1 MKIGIGTDIEIV
13 NRFESNLNNK
23 SFLNKIFTQSELKYC
38 LNKIK
43 PAEHLTARFAG
54 KEATIKAY
62 YSLFNELLNYKNIEI
77 LNNKEGEPI
86 LNINKNVSSRI
97 SLSHTENDAVA
108 FVYLE
113 NVSK

>member
-1 MKIGIGTDIEIV
+1 MKIGIGTDIEKV

-23 SFLNKIFTQSELKYC
+23 LFLNKIFTKNELDYC
-38 LNKIK
+38 FKSIK

-62 YSLFNELLNYKNIEI
+62 FSLSNKFLNYKEIEI
-77 LNNKEGEPI
+77 LNGGDGEPI
-86 LNINKNVSSRI
+86 LNLNKNVNCKM
-97 SLSHTENDAVA
+97 SLSHTKDDAIA

-113 NVSK
+113 KNE